1 MAKVNLAKMSLDE
14 LKKLRKD
21 VDAAIVSA
29 ENTARKTA
37 LAAAKE
43 AVAKHGFSLEEL
55 LGAAKPSK
63 KAPKPAKYAHPEN
76 PEQTW
81 SGMGRQPKWIKE
93 ALEAGKSLD
102 GFLIK

>member
-1 MAKVNLAKMSLDE
+1 MAKLHLEKMSLDE

-21 VDAAIVSA
+21 VDATIVSA
-29 ENTARKTA
+29 EKTARKTA

-43 AVAKHGFSLEEL
+43 AVAKHGFSLDEL
-55 LGAAKPSK
+55 LGTAKPSK
-63 KAPKPAKYAHPEN
+63 KVPKAAKYAHPEN

-93 ALEAGKSLD
+93 ELDAGKSLD
-102 GFLIK
+102 RFLIK